1 MIPSR
6 ILSDSLYGVN
16 ADILDETAADERSHL
31 PSFKNKI
38 KYKVNRATFD
48 REAALLAEVFGDD
61 IKIHYDRSPVSDK
74 EQISN
79 SFQSLEESSSTETV
93 IQDFIDVE

>member
-16 ADILDETAADERSHL
+16 SDILDETAADERSHL
-31 PSFKNKI
+31 PGFKNQI

-61 IKIHYDRSPVSDK
+61 IKIHYDRSPASEK
-74 EQISN
+74 EQMSN
-79 SFQSLEESSSTETV
+79 SFK
-93 IQDFIDVE
+93 